1 MPTDYAGMNAV
12 EIAGWVLIAT
22 AAGWTARTVVK
33 GKKFFGLWGDMVIGL
48 VGVFLLALL
57 LKQILGVNLAERLR
71 VYLPADFSAFAV
83 WLDIAITAFLGAL
96 VIRAVLRPFTGGGGG
111 GGH

>member
-22 AAGWTARTVVK
+22 AAGWTARAIVK

-48 VGVFLLALL
+48 VGVFLVALL
-57 LKQILGVNLAERLR
+57 FQVLGVNLASRLR
-71 VYLPADFSAFAV
+71 AYLPADFAAFAV
-83 WLDIAITAFLGAL
+83 WLDIAISAFLGAL

-111 GGH
+111 H